1 VSEILGAQTARA
13 FHELWQQVRDLDKKF
28 HEGPGAL
35 GQELDVLDGYVWITS
50 LLRVALDAYLWA
62 DPLRPRFVDIV
73 GPDKKWGGDNADAFY
88 QLAAVDGAR
97 RYLVRGRKGDSA
109 YLSFTLYG
117 GPARD
122 GSYGAQRTVATL
134 NDRSLR
140 FEPDGSFEVTLSPD
154 AGAGNHVQLSPDSLF
169 VITRDYLRD
178 PVRGRRAAFEIECLD
193 RVPPPRPTDAETAAR
208 FRAAARFLADQ
219 ASFQP
224 IPLPPANAVQDPA
237 PARAAFGWNAGD
249 AVYAMGSFELE
260 DDQALVLRGR
270 SPECAFWNLTLWNPF
285 LHSYDYTSERV
296 SLNGAQCRHE
306 RDGSWTLVVSPRD
319 PGHPNWISTA
329 GRRRGLLWFRWFL
342 AAELPKPLEVAL
354 VPLSEVPRAPGA

>member
-1 VSEILGAQTARA
+1 MSAPPGADTARA
-13 FHELWQQVRDLDKKF
+13 FHELLDVARGLDRKF
-28 HEGPGAL
+28 HEGPAAL

-97 RYLVRGRKGDSA
+97 SYRVRGRKGDAA
-109 YLSFTLYG
+109 YLSLTVYG

-122 GSYGAQRTVATL
+122 GSYGAQRTIATL
-134 NDRSLR
+134 NDRAIR
-140 FEPDGSFEVTLSPD
+140 FAPDGSFELTLSAARRPGD
-154 AGAGNHVQLSPDSLF
+154 WLELAPDSLF
-169 VITRDYLRD
+169 VITRDYLAD
-178 PVRGRRAAFEIECLD
+178 PVRGRRAAFEIECLEP
-193 RVPPPRPTDAETAAR
+193 VPPPRPTDAEVAAR
-208 FRAAARFLADQ
+208 LRAAARFLADQ

-224 IPLPPANAVQDPA
+224 IPLPPPNQVQPPA

-249 AVYAMGSFELE
+249 AIYAMGAFDLA
-260 DDQALVLRGR
+260 DDQALVVRGR
-270 SPECAFWNLTLWNPF
+270 SPACAFWNVTLWNPF
-285 LHSYDYTSERV
+285 LHSYDYRSERV
-296 SLNGAQCRHE
+296 SLNGAQCRYAP
-306 RDGSWTLVVSPRD
+306 DGAWTLVVAPRD

-342 AAELPKPLEVAL
+342 AEALPPPVETRVVPLAEVA
-354 VPLSEVPRAPGA
+354 RA